1 MTDYQDF
8 EIEIGCDTA
17 EGAPRQYFAHVI
29 RSPAGEAKRSPV
41 KFRFS
46 EPKELAKLRA
56 ELESAVLE
64 IEGKNLPG
72 LTSRAE
78 KVLRD
83 FGRELFRS
91 IFVDIKAIS
100 NIYVQSKGKDF
111 RIKLR
116 ISTPDLA
123 GLPWEYLYEEDE
135 IVNYISLRLPVVRY
149 LETAG
154 AATPMG
160 VKGPLRILGMIS
172 DPATDEW
179 PKLDVVKE
187 RNRIDKGIDRLQRD
201 GKVNFQWVSGGT
213 GKDLMDKLLE
223 GDWHIFHF
231 IGHGGVDLQ
240 SQPDPEGNSFD
251 QGGFIIMVD
260 EEGKPA
266 KRFASDLALMLLGA
280 RKSLRLVVL
289 NCCESARINV
299 GEKFG
304 NPAIGLMRS
313 GWLPAVVA
321 MQFPITDGAAVEMSG
336 GFYRA
341 LANNSPVD
349 DAITSAR
356 RFIREQSKEEFGIPV
371 LYMRSPDGN
380 IFDVDNPVPAPAG
393 AAAAASQTNE
403 GLQQRRQE
411 FLLAADAA
419 TNSVDE
425 LEQLSCRGMDLLAVL
440 KNDQELSRR
449 IARIYLNLGAI
460 QQRQKEISKAAASFA
475 CAIKLDPDNPNY
487 HVRRANFNALVGL
500 YELALA
506 DIADA
511 IKLKPDA
518 EYYWIKGII
527 GGMASGPEN
536 KRGFLEQAVEA
547 FTVAIRMNPREPK
560 YLVSRAN
567 AYAQLKSV
575 PEALRDI
582 DQAMELAPEN
592 PDLMVQ
598 RTRIE
603 SQTA

>member
-1 MTDYQDF
+1 MPDYQDF
-8 EIEIGCDTA
+8 ELEIGCDGA
-17 EGAPRQYFAHVI
+17 AGAPRQYFAHVI
-29 RSPAGEAKRSPV
+29 RSPAGEAERSLV

-46 EPKELAKLRA
+46 EPEELAELRA
-56 ELESAVLE
+56 ELQSAVLE
-64 IEGKNLPG
+64 IQSKNLPG

-91 IFVDIKAIS
+91 IFVDIRAIS
-100 NIYVQSKGKDF
+100 NIYAQSKGKDF

-116 ISTPDLA
+116 ISSPDLA
-123 GLPWEYLYEEDE
+123 ALPWEYLYEEDE

-154 AATPMG
+154 AAMPMG

-172 DPATDEW
+172 DPATDKW

-187 RNRIDKGIDRLQRD
+187 RERINKGIDKLQRE
-201 GKVNFQWVSGGT
+201 GKVDFQWVSGGT
-213 GKDLMDKLLE
+213 SKDLMDKLLE

-240 SQPDPEGNSFD
+240 PQPDPEGNSFD
-251 QGGFIIMVD
+251 QGGFIVMVD

-266 KRFASDLALMLLGA
+266 KKFASDLALMLLGA

-321 MQFPITDGAAVEMSG
+321 MQFPITDGAAIGMSG

-371 LYMRSPDGN
+371 LYMRSPDGI
-380 IFDVDNPVPAPAG
+380 IFDVHNPVAAPAG
-393 AAAAASQTNE
+393 AASPTSE
-403 GLQQRRQE
+403 ELQQRRQE
-411 FLLAADAA
+411 FMLAADAA
-419 TNSVDE
+419 ANSVDE
-425 LEQLSCRGMDLLAVL
+425 LEQLSRRGLDLLAVL
-440 KNDQELSRR
+440 KDDQQLSRR
-449 IARIYLNLGAI
+449 IARIYLDLGVL
-460 QQRQKEISKAAASFA
+460 QQRQKQISAAATSFA
-475 CAIKLDPDNPNY
+475 CAIKLDPNNPEY
-487 HVRRANFNALVGL
+487 YVRRANFNALVAF

-506 DIADA
+506 DISAA

-527 GGMASGPEN
+527 GNMASGPEN

-547 FTVAIRMNPREPK
+547 FNVAIRMNPQEPK

-567 AYAQLKSV
+567 AFSQLKSV
-575 PEALRDI
+575 TEALNDI
-582 DQAMELAPEN
+582 DRAMELAPEN
-592 PDLMVQ
+592 ADLMAQ
-598 RTRIE
+598 RTRIQ